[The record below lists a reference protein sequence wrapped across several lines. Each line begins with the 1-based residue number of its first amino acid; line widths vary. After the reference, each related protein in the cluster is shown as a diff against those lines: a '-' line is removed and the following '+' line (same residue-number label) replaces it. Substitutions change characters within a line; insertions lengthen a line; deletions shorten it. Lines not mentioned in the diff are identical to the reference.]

1 MYQVNQQLINYA
13 EEFVDIFRLL
23 HKSFKSHI
31 VKEVCSYGFTAPQ
44 VLLMH
49 ELYHNPGIT
58 LNQLSKKISLSKS
71 TVSGIID
78 RLEKGGYIIKET
90 PEENRRIVKISLSE
104 KALKHQEWINNIKTQ
119 HLAELFNKLGLEETE
134 KIINAFRKLN
144 DIVKNYDEIS

>member
-1 MYQVNQQLINYA
+1 MNQQLTNYA
-13 EEFVDIFRLL
+13 EEFVNIFRSL
-23 HKSFKSHI
+23 HKSFRSHI
-31 VKEVCSYGFTAPQ
+31 IKEACNYGFTVPQ

-58 LNQLSKKISLSKS
+58 LNELSKKLSLSKS

-78 RLEKGGYIIKET
+78 RLEKSEYIVKET

-119 HLAELFNKLGLEETE
+119 HLSELFNKLGLEETE

-144 DIVKNYDEIS
+144 DVVTIYDENN

>member
-1 MYQVNQQLINYA
+1 MNQQLTNYA
-13 EEFVDIFRLL
+13 EEFVNIFRSL
-23 HKSFKSHI
+23 HKSFRSHI
-31 VKEVCSYGFTAPQ
+31 IKEACNYGFTVPQ

-58 LNQLSKKISLSKS
+58 LNELSKKLSLSKS

-78 RLEKGGYIIKET
+78 RLEKNEYIVKET

-119 HLAELFNKLGLEETE
+119 YLSEIFSKLGLSETE
-134 KIINAFRKLN
+134 KIINALRNLDAAVKIN
-144 DIVKNYDEIS
+144 DKNNLK